1 MHSKSVIDYVQY
13 HNQNNTLDN
22 LIINTYKNKVLKY
35 NSLVIKEYKIINSIS
50 DKIKVN
56 KTLMYLQ

>member
-35 NSLVIKEYKIINSIS
+35 NSLVIKKYKIINSIS